1 MATLIKANDALTND
15 QTAYK
20 YKDGELTWIQ
30 NVKPAQGKKFTLGEL
45 QRLVNNGE
53 AGGLIENMPVHPKR
67 KEKGI
72 SYLCNEE
79 GINLKMPKNRL
90 MSIFLGYDC
99 VGDILRLDESEWS

>member
-1 MATLIKANDALTND
+1 MATLIRADESYSMAS
-15 QTAYK
+15 TAYA
-20 YKDGELTWIQ
+20 YYDGELTWKQ
-30 NVKPAQGKKFTLGEL
+30 NTKPAQGKKFTLGEL

-79 GINLKMPKNRL
+79 GVNLKMPKNRL